1 MVNILINGKS
11 LSVAEGKTIL
21 EAARENGILI
31 PTLCYLKEINEVA
44 ACRICVVEVKGS
56 ERLVAACNTTVV
68 EGMEIVTDSEK
79 VITARRNNLALI
91 LSEHDCHCP
100 TCVRSGNCSLQLLA
114 QNLNVLKQPYEVKLP
129 KNNWDADLPLIR
141 TDSKCIKCLR
151 CIDVCDKVQ
160 GMKVWDLLGLGK
172 NTRIGVRGGAKLTDV
187 NCTYCGQCITHCP
200 VGALRER
207 DDTMKLMAAVHDPQ
221 KTVVLQVAP
230 AVRAA
235 WGDGLGLSPEMATE
249 KRMAAAFRKIGVDYV
264 FDTNFTA
271 DLTIMEE
278 GNEFLELMKA
288 KLAASNSNTQTLKHS
303 NHSLP
308 LFTSCCPGW
317 VRFMKQEY
325 PDMVCQLSSAKSPQQ
340 MFGAVVKTYFA
351 EKIGKDPKDIFCVS
365 VMPCT
370 AKKYECDVKEVNSAN
385 AGKDVDLVL
394 TTREVD
400 RLLKVLSVNVGMLK
414 EEEFDSPLGTGSGAG
429 VIFGA
434 TGGVMEAALRTAY
447 FVLEGKNP
455 EADAFKA
462 VRGPVG
468 RKEVTVTIAGI
479 PVRACVASG
488 LANARKVVEDIR
500 SGKSQYDFVEIM
512 ACPGGCAGGG
522 GQPIFDGCE
531 LAEDRGQVL
540 YGLDKANKLRF
551 SHENPDVAA
560 LYRDYL
566 ENPLSHK
573 AHELLHTDQTIWKL

>member
-1 MVNILINGKS
+1 MINITINGKS
-11 LSVAEGKTIL
+11 LSVQPGSTIL
-21 EAARENGILI
+21 EAARMNGILI

-44 ACRICVVEVKGS
+44 ACRICVVEVKGA
-56 ERLVAACNTTVV
+56 ERLVAACNTKVA
-68 EGMEIVTDSEK
+68 EGMEVVTNSAR
-79 VITARRNNLALI
+79 VIAARRNNLALI

-114 QNLNVLKQPYEVKLP
+114 QNLNVLEQPYETKLQ
-129 KNNWDADLPLIR
+129 KNRWKMDLPLIR
-141 TDSKCIKCLR
+141 TESKCIKCLR
-151 CIDVCDKVQ
+151 CVDVCDKVQ
-160 GMKVWDLLGLGK
+160 GMKVWDILGLGK
-172 NTRIGVRGGAKLTDV
+172 NARVGVRGGRALDEV
-187 NCTYCGQCITHCP
+187 NCTYCGQCVTHCP

-207 DDTMKLMAAVHDPQ
+207 DDTMKLMAAVNDPA

-249 KRMAAAFRKIGVDYV
+249 KRMAAAFRRIGVDYV

-278 GNEFLELMKA
+278 GNEFLEKMTHPETFKR
-288 KLAASNSNTQTLKHS
+288 
-303 NHSLP
+303 P

-317 VRFMKQEY
+317 VRFLKLEY
-325 PDMVCQLSSAKSPQQ
+325 PDMVVQLSSAKSPQQ
-340 MFGAVVKTYFA
+340 MFGAVAKSYFA
-351 EKIGKDPKDIFCVS
+351 EKLGKDPKDVFCVS
-365 VMPCT
+365 IMPCT
-370 AKKYECDVKEVNSAN
+370 AKKYECDVKEVNSSGRSGKDSASPL
-385 AGKDVDLVL
+385 KDVDLVL

-400 RLLKVLSVNVGMLK
+400 RLLNCLAINVGMLP

-447 FVLEGKNP
+447 FVLEKKNP
-455 EADAFKA
+455 DADAFKA
-462 VRGPVG
+462 VRGPDG

-500 SGKSQYDFVEIM
+500 SGKAQYDFVEIM

-551 SHENPDVAA
+551 SHENPDVAE
-560 LYRDYL
+560 LYKSYL
-566 ENPLSHK
+566 EKPLSHK
-573 AHELLHTDQTIWKL
+573 AHELLHTDQTKWS